1 MREQKNIESENT
13 TIGIDDLA
21 NSVSL
26 QIEGHS
32 ISGGCLNGQGQVEQE
47 QANDALDM
55 P

>member
-1 MREQKNIESENT
+1 MRGQKNIESEST

-21 NSVSL
+21 NSVISK
-26 QIEGHS
+26 IEGHS
-32 ISGGCLNGQGQVEQE
+32 ISGGCLNGQVQVEQE